1 MGSLLRYTSHHN
13 RRSLQFSLFSFSNE
27 LTRIL
32 RLCSAQ
38 VFSNL
43 LFYMCLLVFI
53 RGFFCS
59 AIAAE
64 INTVQE
70 KFRTGKY
77 TECLEA
83 SRKAIDDGAYS
94 AEWRVLMIKS
104 LMAMGQYDKAADDMD
119 IVLLHYPVSMPL
131 LELAHTVY
139 LHNNQPDR
147 ADEAIRRLVR
157 VGTSRDLRFMSP
169 DDLVALGKSLL
180 LLGQEPRLVLDE
192 LFTRAIKNDP
202 NCLDAYLAAGDLA
215 LSKQDYEL
223 AADQYRSALKRF
235 GDEPDVHLGLAKAFY
250 ESDRNQM
257 IQSLGAALYINPN
270 HVPSL
275 LLLAEHKIDCEDYDG
290 ADELLDRAIA
300 VNPWNPEAWAYRAVL
315 AHLASDSEA
324 VKSDREKA
332 LKFWPTNP
340 RVDYL
345 IGRKLSQKYRFAEG
359 SAFQRRALGYDP
371 NYLPAKIQLAQ
382 DLLRL
387 GDEKEGWKLADEVH
401 AGDAYNIEAYN
412 LGNLHDH
419 LSKFVTLHA
428 DGFVVRMDKHEA
440 DVYGG
445 TVIDLLEEAKAKLCE
460 KYSAQIDKPVV
471 VELFD
476 NQQDFAVRTFG
487 MPGGEGY
494 LGVCF
499 GNVITANSPKAQNPS
514 CWKAMLWHEFCHVVT
529 LNLTENKMP
538 RWLSEGISVY
548 EEGQRDPTWG
558 QRMNP
563 EYRGMVLD
571 GKLTPISKLSA
582 AFLSPP
588 TPSYLQFA
596 YYESALVVEF
606 IVKQYG
612 LDSLKAIL
620 ADLAKGGQINVVI
633 SAHAAPVEDIEKQF
647 ETFARK
653 RAENLAP
660 EADFEQPERGQ
671 LDPTDPAALA
681 EWLKGHPNN
690 FWALTQ
696 YAKALIANR
705 QWAEAKEPLEK
716 LIALY
721 RQYSGEDNAY
731 RLLAEAHRQLGETQQ
746 EQDVLGKL
754 AMISSDASYAY
765 ERLIEIAAEKKDWQQ
780 VVKYGEKAMAVYPML
795 AQLHWQLGRA
805 NEELGRN
812 EQAIES
818 YQRLLLLDP
827 ADPAEVHYRL
837 GRLLLAK
844 DPAAAK
850 RHVLLALAEAPRFRA
865 GHRLLLKIINE
876 TQGQAA
882 PESGGQVSISQ
893 KNSETNA
900 HQNEMPAAQEDA
912 K

>member
-1 MGSLLRYTSHHN
+1 MDSLSKYTSHQEK
-13 RRSLQFSLFSFSNE
+13 RSLQFSLFSLNHE
-27 LTRIL
+27 LIRN
-32 RLCSAQ
+32 
-38 VFSNL
+38 FSNL

-53 RGFFCS
+53 RGFYS
-59 AIAAE
+59 TAIAAE
-64 INTVQE
+64 IDNAQQQ
-70 KFRTGKY
+70 FRTGKY
-77 TECLEA
+77 KDCLDA
-83 SRKAIDDGAYS
+83 SRKAIDGGAYS
-94 AEWRVLMIKS
+94 AEWRSLCIKS
-104 LMAMGQYDKAADDMD
+104 LMALGQYDKAADDMD

-139 LHNNQPDR
+139 LHNEKSDR
-147 ADEAIRRLVR
+147 ASEAIKRLVR

-169 DDLVALGKSLL
+169 ADLVAFGNSLL
-180 LLGQEPRLVLDE
+180 LLGEDPRLVLDE

-202 NCLDAYLAAGDLA
+202 NCLNAYLAAGDLA

-235 GDEPDVHLGLAKAFY
+235 GGDPDVHFGLARAFY
-250 ESDRNQM
+250 QSDRNQM
-257 IQSLGAALYINPN
+257 IQALGAALYINPN

-290 ADELLDRAIA
+290 ASELLERAIA
-300 VNPWNPEAWAYRAVL
+300 VNPWSPEAWAYRAVL
-315 AHLASDSEA
+315 AHLANDSEA

-332 LKFWPTNP
+332 LKYWPTNP
-340 RVDYL
+340 LVDYL
-345 IGRKLSQKYRFAEG
+345 IGRKLSQKYRFVEG
-359 SAFQRRALGYDP
+359 AAYQRKALKFDP

-387 GDEKEGWKLADEVH
+387 GDEKEGWMLASEVH

-419 LSKFVTLHA
+419 LSKFATLHA

-440 DVYGG
+440 DVYSG
-445 TVIDLLEEAKAKLCE
+445 TVIDLLKEARAKLCE

-499 GNVITANSPKAQNPS
+499 GNVITANSPNLQRPS

-529 LNLTENKMP
+529 LNQTENKMP

-558 QRMNP
+558 QRMSP
-563 EYRGMVLD
+563 EYRGMILG
-571 GKLTPISKLSA
+571 GKLTPISELSA

-588 TPSYLQFA
+588 TPNHLQFA

-620 ADLAKGGQINVVI
+620 ADLAKGGQINAVI
-633 SAHAAPVEDIEKQF
+633 SAHAAPIEDIDKQF

-660 EADFEQPERGQ
+660 EADFEQPEKGQ
-671 LDPTDPAALA
+671 LDPTDPTALA

-696 YAKALIANR
+696 YAKALLANR
-705 QWAEAKEPLEK
+705 RWAEAKEPLEK

-721 RQYSGEDNAY
+721 PQYSGEDNAY
-731 RLLAEAHRQLGETQQ
+731 RLLAEAHRQLGDTQQ
-746 EQDVLGKL
+746 EQEVLGKL
-754 AMISSDASYAY
+754 AVISSDASYAY
-765 ERLIEIAAEKKDWQQ
+765 GRLMEIAGEKKDWQQ
-780 VVKYGEKAMAVYPML
+780 VVRYGEKAMAVYPML

-805 NEELGRN
+805 NEELGRDN
-812 EQAIES
+812 QAIES
-818 YQRLLLLDP
+818 YKRLLLLDP
-827 ADPAEVHYRL
+827 ADPAEVNYRL

-850 RHVLLALAEAPRFRA
+850 RHVLMALAEAPRFRD
-865 GHRLLLKIINE
+865 GHRLLLKII
-876 TQGQAA
+876 
-882 PESGGQVSISQ
+882 
-893 KNSETNA
+893 
-900 HQNEMPAAQEDA
+900 EDA
-912 K
+912 Q